1 MNQTMKL
8 QISDLKPP
16 IMTNPMTNEMT
27 DPMTAPAPT
36 TEEIIT
42 FKPETVFFEGTNGK
56 FLVDVGNYFRTYS
69 SKPPVL
75 VGLQRYFQS
84 IDHTIE
90 EAKCASTGAIENITV
105 DNHVEW
111 SGNLAGHKKGLFHST
126 DGKPMLVLTS
136 PSLALPVRGPAPV
149 ITDLIQQALPDQVQ
163 RDVFYGWLAG
173 FYRAVRSG
181 THHPAPMLCLAG
193 KPNSG
198 KSLLAYLVK
207 CVVGGRSANPHTAW
221 SGTLPWNDDLCAAEL
236 LLLDDCQGSTDIR
249 TRMNFASNFKASIY
263 AGDIT
268 MNKRN
273 TSSMSVRPVWRVM
286 VCCND
291 TPESLLIL
299 PPITSD
305 MTDKII
311 LLQMACITPPVDTS
325 HIEGRE
331 RLANLI
337 RAEIPMLLHHLDNF
351 ELPAELKDSRSGVC
365 AWRHPELTQAMESL
379 KPENQFEELL
389 AAAFSSYLWNDLPRV
404 MTASE
409 VVTRLTDR
417 DSIVRDQVRSLTK
430 WSGACGSYLTK
441 LAAAGSSFV
450 GIPTVDKHLK
460 INKYPISK

>member
-1 MNQTMKL
+1 MNSILTL

-16 IMTNPMTNEMT
+16 MITNEMT
-27 DPMTAPAPT
+27 KPIPT
-36 TEEIIT
+36 TEEILT
-42 FKPETVFFEGTNGK
+42 FTPETIYYEGTSGK
-56 FLVDVGNYFRTYS
+56 YLVDVGNYFRTYG
-69 SKPPVL
+69 SKPPVM
-75 VGLQRYFQS
+75 VGLERYYLANQHGA
-84 IDHTIE
+84 D
-90 EAKCASTGAIENITV
+90 EAKSAATLAIKNTTV
-105 DNHVEW
+105 DHHVEW
-111 SGNLAGHKKGLFHST
+111 SGNLAGHKKGLFYSS

-136 PSLALPVRGPAPV
+136 PSLATPVRGPAPV

-163 RDVFYGWLAG
+163 RDVLIGWLAG

-181 THHPAPMLCLAG
+181 VHHPAPMLCLAG

-198 KSLLAYLVK
+198 KSLLSYLVK

-273 TSSMSVRPVWRVM
+273 TSSISVRPVWRVM

-305 MTDKII
+305 MSDKVI
-311 LLQMACITPPVDTS
+311 LLKMETITPPVDTS

-331 RLANLI
+331 ELSRLI
-337 RAEIPMLLHHLDNF
+337 REEIPMLLHYLDKF
-351 ELPAELKDSRSGVC
+351 ELPTELKDSRSGVR
-365 AWRHPELTQAMESL
+365 AWRHPQLTQAMESL

-389 AAAFSSYLWNDLPRV
+389 AAAFGSYLWDDLPRV

-409 VVTRLTDR
+409 VDARLTHR
-417 DSIVRDQVRSLTK
+417 DSMVRDQVRILTSK

-441 LAAAGSSFV
+441 LAEAGSEFV
-450 GIPTVDKHLK
+450 GKPSMDTHRK
-460 INKYPISK
+460 INKYPISR